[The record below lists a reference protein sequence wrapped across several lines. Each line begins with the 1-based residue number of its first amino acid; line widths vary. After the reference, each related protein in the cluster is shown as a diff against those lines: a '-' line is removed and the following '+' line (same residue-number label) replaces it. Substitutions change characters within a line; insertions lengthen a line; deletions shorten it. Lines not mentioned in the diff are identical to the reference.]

1 MAIKKPKPVIIT
13 VTKTRRKTQ
22 PFTFS
27 IDMPGNAAKQTKA
40 EYYTRSTTARTG
52 ALRQIGA
59 WRSILFK
66 RWFVGVKGSI
76 HPIEFVSVNL
86 AKK

>member
-1 MAIKKPKPVIIT
+1 MASKRPKPVVIT
-13 VTKTRRKTQ
+13 ITKTRRKMQ

-59 WRSILFK
+59 IKTGPGWEVVIKGRIHRVEFISI
-66 RWFVGVKGSI
+66 
-76 HPIEFVSVNL
+76 NT

>member
-1 MAIKKPKPVIIT
+1 MANKPKPVVIT
-13 VTKTRRKTQ
+13 ITKTRRKTQ

-40 EYYTRSTTARTG
+40 EYYTRSTTAKTG

-59 WRSILFK
+59 L
-66 RWFVGVKGSI
+66 
-76 HPIEFVSVNL
+76 PIEFGWVVWIKDKWHPVEFISVNL

>member
-1 MAIKKPKPVIIT
+1 MASKPKPVIIT

-59 WRSILFK
+59 FQIW
-66 RWFVGVKGSI
+66 GGSWSVEI
-76 HPIEFVSVNL
+76 KERLHPIEFVSVNL

>member
-1 MAIKKPKPVIIT
+1 MASNKPKPVVIT
-13 VTKTRRKTQ
+13 ITKTRRKTQ

-59 WRSILFK
+59 IYIDHGWKVEI
-66 RWFVGVKGSI
+66 KGRV
-76 HPIEFVSVNL
+76 HPVEFISVNI